1 MQKIGLTTI
10 CNFSVLERLV
20 QPAGQDQPVGQG
32 QLQREGSQCATQVR
46 ETSLSLLSFHGTFHA
61 RLDFNGFYTT
71 AIDQFK
77 ADTG

>member
-1 MQKIGLTTI
+1 MQ
-10 CNFSVLERLV
+10 FSLSVFERAV
-20 QPAGQDQPVGQG
+20 QPAWQDQPIRQG
-32 QLQREGSQCATQVR
+32 QLQREGAQRAAQVESWTKICLPVFQITR
-46 ETSLSLLSFHGTFHA
+46 AVFF